1 MTIRMAKEVMRTA
14 IAVYNPELNVL
25 MMNGGDDS
33 LLAILAEKI
42 PQSSDE
48 EVVYVVVGY
57 RMDRLRPEP
66 DVLFWGIKTLER
78 AKVVYEELVRTF

>member
-1 MTIRMAKEVMRTA
+1 MVGMAKRVLRTA
-14 IAVYNPELNVL
+14 IELYNPELNVL
-25 MMNGGDDS
+25 IMNAGDDN
-33 LLAILAEKI
+33 LFAVLAEKV

-48 EVVYVVVGY
+48 ELIYIVAGY
-57 RMDRLRPEP
+57 RMDMLRPEP